1 VTVNSRREKKNVI
14 QIRELDKTVA
24 NLKKSRRNCQKAIDE
39 DLEKIKWIDKEMESI
54 RARLN
59 PLTKAFEE
67 KKARRDHLKKQ
78 LEVVSA
84 QCTSMMNEMNARV
97 KNTRHMHCS
106 LGAAEAT
113 RALEAARKSP
123 NTCFN
128 LKISDGSRLYLAK
141 TAAMKKRLAKMKK

>member
-1 VTVNSRREKKNVI
+1 M
-14 QIRELDKTVA
+14 
-24 NLKKSRRNCQKAIDE
+24 KKSRRKCQKAID
-39 DLEKIKWIDKEMESI
+39 DDMEKIKWIDKEMESI

-59 PLTKAFEE
+59 PLTKAYEE

-84 QCTSMMNEMNARV
+84 QCTSMMNKMNSRV

-128 LKISDGSRLYLAK
+128 LKISDGSRLYLFSQDRRNEEAISQDEEVSNVYIFSLILITTLNNTIK
-141 TAAMKKRLAKMKK
+141 L